1 MNKSSIIRFFA
12 SGFYTG
18 YSKIVPGTTGT
29 IPAWLIAYFA
39 VGDNRRIIII
49 GAVVLTII
57 SVRLASAA
65 ENIYGH
71 DAKKIVI
78 DEWAGMFIT
87 LILVPYSLLNYIIA
101 FVAFRGFDA
110 VKIWPANAAE
120 KLPRGWGVTADDVV
134 AGIQANFFTHLIIY
148 IINSYIGSA

>member
-1 MNKSSIIRFFA
+1 MNKSSLIKFFA
-12 SGFYTG
+12 SGFYTS

-29 IPAWLIAYFA
+29 IPAWLIAYFL
-39 VGDNRRIIII
+39 VGGHRETVIIL
-49 GAVVLTII
+49 AAALTVI
-57 SVRLASAA
+57 SVWLASAA
-65 ENIYGH
+65 ENVYGH

-87 LILVPYSLLNYIIA
+87 LILLPFSLLNYIIA

-134 AGIQANFFTHLIIY
+134 AGIQANLSTHLIVY
-148 IINSYIGSA
+148 IINSYL

>member
-1 MNKSSIIRFFA
+1 MNKSSLIKCFA
-12 SGFYTG
+12 SGFYTS

-29 IPAWLIAYFA
+29 IPAWLIAWFA
-39 VGDNRRIIII
+39 VGDNPTAVIII
-49 GAVVLTII
+49 AVALTII
-57 SVRLASAA
+57 SVWLASAA
-65 ENIYGH
+65 ENVYGH

-87 LILVPYSLLNYIIA
+87 LILLPFSLLNYIIA

-134 AGIQANFFTHLIIY
+134 AGIQANLSTHLIVY
-148 IINSYIGSA
+148 IINSYL